1 MAKINPEIETGA
13 RIKVVGVGGS
23 GNNALNHMI
32 NEKVRAVEFI
42 AMNTDVQD
50 LHKSNAEKKIH
61 LGKNLTEGRGAGMN
75 PEIGARA
82 AEETKGEIQDA
93 LKGADMVFIACG
105 EGGGTGT
112 GGAPI
117 VARCAKEE
125 GILTVAVVTKPFFF
139 EGNQRMRLAEQGIAE
154 LEKEVDAIIIIP
166 NDRLLAISGKDTTFK
181 DAFAKCDEVLR
192 QAVEGIS
199 DLIASPGIINVDFAD
214 MKSVLENAGTAL
226 MGVGFGSGEGRAEK
240 AAISAINSPLLD
252 ISINGARGVLFAI
265 SSNDDLTM
273 AEFQDA
279 AKVITESID
288 KDARVIIGTIFDERI
303 KKGEIKIT
311 VIATGF
317 PTESTKKASLF
328 ANGAQQMFNRQPEP
342 QQTQMPQA
350 QTASQNTQQN
360 QQSSQGDRSSAP
372 AQTSA
377 FSQPNNFPSNN
388 GPLIQKPEIR
398 PAVDPLLG
406 QQEAQTEDNDDDFE
420 DSFGSIPAFLRRNKK

>member
-32 NEKVRAVEFI
+32 SEKVRSVEFI

-82 AEETKGEIQDA
+82 AEETKAEIQDS

-112 GGAPI
+112 GGAPV

-154 LEKEVDAIIIIP
+154 LEKEVDAIIVIP

-214 MKSVLENAGTAL
+214 MKSVLADAGTAL

-240 AAISAINSPLLD
+240 AAIMAINSPLLD

-317 PTESTKKASLF
+317 PGNEHKKASLF
-328 ANGAQQMFNRQPEP
+328 ANGISQAFTRAPEP
-342 QQTQMPQA
+342 IAPSSPATP
-350 QTASQNTQQN
+350 TPPPIASQQPTPPPYE
-360 QQSSQGDRSSAP
+360 RSSYQP
-372 AQTSA
+372 ATT
-377 FSQPNNFPSNN
+377 PT
-388 GPLIQKPEIR
+388 PLIQKPDIR
-398 PAVDPLLG
+398 PVDAT
-406 QQEAQTEDNDDDFE
+406 QQPEQTEETIDDEFE
-420 DSFGSIPAFLRRNKK
+420 FGSIPAFLRRKK